1 MAQLVRRP
9 AKVERWFVRGEFNP
23 GSPKQIRALMA
34 AHNESSR
41 PGKHS
46 KSGQPSTDKKVM
58 ERLAQRHQVFRDILD
73 WRAVQKLD
81 STYATGLTAHA
92 DEYDR
97 IHASF
102 THRPYTMRLACQN
115 PNLQNIPQDD
125 EEDSFAQQFRR
136 CIIASP
142 GCRLVGAD
150 FAGIEAVQTG
160 WFSGDRDYYRLA
172 RLGVH
177 SYLVS
182 HRLNKPVSL
191 AWSDEDLGA
200 ALQEIK
206 DRYHDRP
213 IYKQLK
219 RVVHRTNYGSTPYGM
234 HMDDPHLFPTI
245 GHAEDLQDYYYTLVP
260 KLAKW
265 HSQVRTLANAQ
276 GFLGGDDHPYKFK
289 AWFWDVMHY
298 DRRRDRMVRG
308 ADWNKVVAFYPQSAS
323 AGNLYDAMLLLTDP
337 DSEYYVGDFYHGQ
350 TPIRALIHDEI
361 LAEVPIPRLDDFYVR
376 LAGAM
381 THPIVVQPLPKN
393 WEMEPHMTHRAEI
406 KVGPNWADMEKVA

>member
-1 MAQLVRRP
+1 MVD
-9 AKVERWFVRGEFNP
+9 RWFVKGEFKP
-23 GSPKQIRALMA
+23 GSPKQIRQLMA
-34 AHNESSR
+34 AYKESSR

-46 KSGQPSTDKKVM
+46 KSGEPSTDKKVM
-58 ERLAQRHQVFRDILD
+58 ERLAEKHQVFRDILD
-73 WRAVQKLD
+73 WRDVKKMD

-92 DEYDR
+92 DEHDR

-115 PNLQNIPQDD
+115 PNLQNIPMAD
-125 EEDSFAQQFRR
+125 EEDSFGKQFRR
-136 CIIASP
+136 CIVASP
-142 GCRLVGAD
+142 GCKLVSAD

-177 SYLVS
+177 AYLVS
-182 HRLNKPVSL
+182 HRLGQPVNL

-200 ALQEIK
+200 ALAEVK
-206 DRYHDRP
+206 AKYHDRP

-219 RVVHRTNYGSTPYGM
+219 RVVHRTNYGSGPYGM

-245 GHAEDLQDYYYTLVP
+245 HEAEDLQAYYYTLVP

-276 GFLGGDDHPYKFK
+276 GFLGGDDHPYRFK

-298 DRRRDRMVRG
+298 ESRRDRMVRG
-308 ADWNKVVAFYPQSAS
+308 ADWNKVVAYYPQSSS
-323 AGNLYDAMLLLTDP
+323 AGNLFDAMLMLTDP
-337 DSEYYVGDFYHGQ
+337 EGPCFIGDFYHGQ

-361 LAEVPIPRLDDFYVR
+361 LAEVPIPKLDEYYSRLDM
-376 LAGAM
+376 AM
-381 THPIVVQPLPKN
+381 THPVKCQPLPKN
-393 WEMEPHMTHRAEI
+393 WDMGEYMIHRAEI
-406 KVGPNWADMEKVA
+406 KVGDNWADMEAA

>member
-1 MAQLVRRP
+1 MATLVRRP
-9 AKVERWFVRGEFNP
+9 AKVTRWFVHGEFNP

-34 AHNESSR
+34 AFGETSR

-46 KSGQPSTDKKVM
+46 KSGKPSTDRKVM
-58 ERLAQRHQVFRDILD
+58 DRLATRHQVFRDIQD
-73 WRAVQKLD
+73 WKDVKKLD

-92 DEYDR
+92 DDDDR

-102 THRPYTMRLACQN
+102 THKPYTMRLACIN

-125 EEDSFAQQFRR
+125 EEDSFAKQFRR
-136 CIIASP
+136 CIIAQP
-142 GCRLVGAD
+142 GCRLVSAD

-177 SYLVS
+177 AYLVS
-182 HRLNKPVSL
+182 HRLDRPVNLS
-191 AWSDEDLGA
+191 WSDEDLGA
-200 ALQEIK
+200 ALSEVK
-206 DRYHDRP
+206 AKFHDRP

-219 RVVHRTNYGSTPYGM
+219 RVVHRTNYGSGPYGM
-234 HMDDPHLFPTI
+234 HMDDPHMFPTVQS
-245 GHAEDLQDYYYTLVP
+245 AEDLQDYYYTLVP

-298 DRRRDRMVRG
+298 ERRRDRMVRG
-308 ADWNKVVAFYPQSAS
+308 SDWNKVVAYYPQSSS
-323 AGNLYDAMLLLTDP
+323 AGNLFDTMLMLMDKEG
-337 DSEYYVGDFYHGQ
+337 DCYVGDLFYGK

-361 LAEVPIPRLDDFYVR
+361 LAEVPENKLDIFYER
-376 LAGAM
+376 CAKAM
-381 THPIVVQPLPKN
+381 TYPVFSQALPKN
-393 WEMEPHMTHRAEI
+393 WELGEYMQHRAEM
-406 KVGPNWADMEKVA
+406 KVGQNWADMEAV